1 MPETGQAP
9 PRWRALLWIT
19 AGVLLVH
26 VWLLAGSWPGWPAA
40 PSTAS
45 PLGAAP
51 LPDPA
56 RRQAV
61 ARDASPPATSVTI
74 SSVRWIVPAP
84 QLQPDTTRPAPA
96 ARPRPARPVAAA
108 DADAPRPQPTPPANA
123 TPAHSDPS
131 AATALPAPAETPASQ
146 AHSEAVPVDTPPAQA
161 PDDTLVAAAPRPGA
175 STAAPHPLLPPASPP
190 GAADLLYEVSGHA
203 KGLRYSAQ
211 AHLRWRPN
219 GTRYTA
225 ELELSALLVGSRV
238 QTSSGHLNAQGLVP
252 ERFGDRR
259 RSTEKATHFDHA
271 GQRIRYSSNAPDT
284 PLVPGAQDRLSV
296 FLQLAALFQAQ
307 PDGYP
312 AGQMLRLQVAGTGD
326 AQTWSFQVGPP
337 ETLALPAGSVNA
349 RRLTRPPRREFDSTV
364 EIWLAPALQHLPV
377 RIRITE
383 HNGDMADQQLRQ
395 LPP

>member
-1 MPETGQAP
+1 M
-9 PRWRALLWIT
+9 LWIT
-19 AGVLLVH
+19 AGVLLLH
-26 VWLLAGSWPGWPAA
+26 LWLLAGGGPVWPASPGTAA
-40 PSTAS
+40 P
-45 PLGAAP
+45 PGLAP
-51 LPDPA
+51 LPEPA
-56 RRQAV
+56 GRQAM
-61 ARDASPPATSVTI
+61 ARNASAPATAVTI

-84 QLQPDTTRPAPA
+84 QPQTDTTRPAPA
-96 ARPRPARPVAAA
+96 VRPRPAQPAAAA
-108 DADAPRPQPTPPANA
+108 DADAPRPPPIPIANA
-123 TPAHSDPS
+123 TPAPSDPS
-131 AATALPAPAETPASQ
+131 ETTASPAPAETPASPTL
-146 AHSEAVPVDTPPAQA
+146 SEAVPVDTPPIDTPPAQA
-161 PDDTLVAAAPRPGA
+161 PGDTLLA
-175 STAAPHPLLPPASPP
+175 AAPHPGASSAPPQPALPPASPP

-203 KGLRYSAQ
+203 KGLRYSAE
-211 AHLRWRPN
+211 AHLRWQPN
-219 GTRYTA
+219 GTRYSA
-225 ELELSALLVGSRV
+225 ELEISAFLVGRRV

-259 RSTEKATHFDHA
+259 RGTEKATHFDHA

-284 PLVPGAQDRLSV
+284 PLEPGAQDRLSV

-337 ETLALPAGSVNA
+337 ETLALPAGSVTA

-364 EIWLAPALQHLPV
+364 DIWLAPALQHLPV